1 MQANETLKELIE
13 TEAKL
18 PLQNSIRFLRVFLFR
33 FQR

>member
-1 MQANETLKELIE
+1 MQTNETRKGLVE

-18 PLQNSIRFLRVFLFR
+18 PLQKNIRFLRVFLFR